1 MIKTNPKKVKDFFET
16 SHQNIVID
24 DTRKDLLAK
33 KLQTCP
39 SWLRLELWV
48 QIKFIFTMPLL

>member
-24 DTRKDLLAK
+24 DTRKDLLTKIA
-33 KLQTCP
+33 
-39 SWLRLELWV
+39 
-48 QIKFIFTMPLL
+48 IFVKRSFLVSSITIF